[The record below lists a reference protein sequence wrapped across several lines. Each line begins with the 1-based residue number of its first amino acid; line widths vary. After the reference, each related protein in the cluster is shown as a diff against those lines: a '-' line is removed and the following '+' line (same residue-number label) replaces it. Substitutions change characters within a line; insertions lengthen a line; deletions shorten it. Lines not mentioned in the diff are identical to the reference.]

1 MCKCVLSWIWK
12 KLLRKKNNNKKT
24 MLTLAK
30 YQVYFPTDF
39 FFNVGSFFSLFGGC
53 FFFCAVIKFTELC
66 TLLSSIV
73 RDRGKMLPSQ
83 CVQFDHQ
90 GSVGDIFCTL
100 SSLTCV
106 KNRKGRY

>member
-1 MCKCVLSWIWK
+1 
-12 KLLRKKNNNKKT
+12 

-30 YQVYFPTDF
+30 YQVYFPTDCVFLLF
-39 FFNVGSFFSLFGGC
+39 FFGGGFGF

-83 CVQFDHQ
+83 CVHFDHQ
-90 GSVGDIFCTL
+90 GSETSGRYFCTL